1 MKQTMDENTL
11 KKLLYSLDVGLIEQ
25 LPDGLFEVVG
35 YPPEW
40 FRHLFPEGVLENKK
54 FAFNDRTSFLG
65 NFIFD
70 AEKFW
75 DSKQPEQVLWSGL
88 WEEVIG
94 SEGEALLEAGAGYLD
109 GRKLLIVKQFS
120 NKGENYKDVIQTA
133 REELLASEKL
143 TVQKTLLEHKKAK
156 LEQEVKLSE
165 QKYSI
170 LVEQSN
176 DGIVVIQDGL
186 IKFANS
192 KMSEV
197 TGYSLFEVFNQPF
210 VDHIAPEH
218 RAFVMKSY
226 TMRQLGEKA
235 LPRYEVSILT
245 RNSREVPVE
254 MNVSRID
261 YDGKPADMAIV
272 RDITE
277 RKAAEEERQQSTK
290 KLLQAL
296 REAIEAV
303 AMTVEIR
310 DPYTS
315 GHQKRVTDLAA
326 SIAREMELTDDEI
339 EAVQMSAVVHDI
351 GKLYVPAELLA
362 KPGILNEVEL
372 SMIKLHAQAGYD
384 ILKTVEFPW
393 PIAQIVLQHHERL
406 NGSGYPKGLK
416 ENEILLE
423 AKILAVADVVE
434 SIASFRP
441 YRPALGL
448 DAALEEISRY
458 RGQHYDMAAV
468 DACLRLFREKGY
480 TLIE

>member
-1 MKQTMDENTL
+1 M
-11 KKLLYSLDVGLIEQ
+11 
-25 LPDGLFEVVG
+25 
-35 YPPEW
+35 
-40 FRHLFPEGVLENKK
+40 
-54 FAFNDRTSFLG
+54 
-65 NFIFD
+65 NF
-70 AEKFW
+70 
-75 DSKQPEQVLWSGL
+75 
-88 WEEVIG
+88 
-94 SEGEALLEAGAGYLD
+94 
-109 GRKLLIVKQFS
+109 
-120 NKGENYKDVIQTA
+120 
-133 REELLASEKL
+133 
-143 TVQKTLLEHKKAK
+143 
-156 LEQEVKLSE
+156 
-165 QKYSI
+165 
-170 LVEQSN
+170 
-176 DGIVVIQDGL
+176 
-186 IKFANS
+186 
-192 KMSEV
+192 
-197 TGYSLFEVFNQPF
+197 
-210 VDHIAPEH
+210 
-218 RAFVMKSY
+218 
-226 TMRQLGEKA
+226 
-235 LPRYEVSILT
+235 
-245 RNSREVPVE
+245 
-254 MNVSRID
+254 SRID

-406 NGSGYPKGLK
+406 DGSGYPKGLK

-458 RGQHYDMAAV
+458 RASIMIW
-468 DACLRLFREKGY
+468 LRLMLACAFSERKV
-480 TLIE
+480 IRS